1 MTKLTLFCGNSK
13 MFPEY
18 FVRRARILFLFA
30 VLTTLSAFSQ
40 QVEIRGK
47 ILEESSKSSVV
58 GATVRAKGH
67 TGGTVSDINGDF
79 HLKLKS
85 FPATLLISST
95 GYKSQ
100 SIELY
105 ENEPVTIY
113 LEEDVNKLNEV
124 VVVAGGIQR
133 TKREQGY
140 TTTKVTGQELTAGKS
155 TSIAGGLTAK
165 VPGLQV
171 NAISSGV
178 NPSYRLVLRGNRSL
192 TGNNQALIVVDNA
205 IVSSDI
211 LNNINPEDI
220 EDIQVLT
227 GASGA
232 ALYGSEASNG
242 VLLVTT
248 KKGKPGKPVIKFSH
262 TTTAQQIS
270 FFPKLQNKFGA
281 GSTADAQIY
290 KPEENQQ
297 YGPAFDGS
305 TRNLGY
311 PLENGDQQTTT
322 YSATNERNKFWNTG
336 IQNQSDLSVSFGDD
350 KSTTYISGQYLDATG
365 TTPGDKYNRTSIRV
379 NGSRKVLS
387 NLDLNYSAN
396 YVKNNYD
403 ITSATSDVYDL
414 LLNTAAN
421 IPVTSYKDWKNNKWA
436 TPDGWYNPWYE
447 NPYYYVDNFRENTQ
461 NTYLTGKIDLKYS
474 PAPWVYF
481 LYRAAISD
489 RFYQDKQHTPKL
501 TYSDYSINTVGKTN
515 LSGSVSDTHQ
525 NTSRV
530 NHDFQAGF
538 NKKLNDISLNL
549 ILGYSYS
556 GNKLKYTTE
565 SASALLIPELY
576 NISNRVGE
584 ASVSNYI
591 QEYKNLGIWG
601 DFLAGYK
608 NYLYL
613 HVTGRK
619 DYTSLLK
626 KANRSYFYPS
636 ADLSF
641 VVTDAIDALK
651 SSPVLDYLKIRGA
664 LSKTGNVNI
673 DPYSTNATFNSVTG
687 YSSGTYFSQSSTL
700 VSDNLK
706 PEITKGW
713 EIGTEFRLFKNVV
726 DAQVNYYSTSTTG
739 QVVSAGVSPS
749 SGYSSYL
756 VNTGEVTNEGI
767 ETSLH
772 VTPIRT
778 KDWKLT
784 VGGNFTHNKN
794 LLKTLFDNGSSNDR
808 IAINGSSVIYAQEG
822 YELNQIIVSDYARDD
837 QGRVIVDINTG
848 YPSKASETKII
859 GNTTPKSRLGVDFS
873 LKYKNFTLTS
883 LFEYRGGY
891 YAAAISLGNNLD
903 FIGSSAR
910 SAYYNRER
918 FVFPNSS
925 YLDPTTGKYVANTSI
940 TVSDGGTGFWTSA
953 AYNRGIYSNYVYSGA
968 YWKWRELTLTYDLP
982 KSIIKKIQ
990 PLQAASISL
999 QGRNLFLW
1007 AAKNNEYTDPDY
1019 SANDNNAIGVS
1030 NLSQTPPSR
1039 YFGATISIT
1048 F

>member
-1 MTKLTLFCGNSK
+1 MTKLPLFWRNYTK
-13 MFPEY
+13 FPNY
-18 FVRRARILFLFA
+18 FVRRSGILFLCSVF
-30 VLTTLSAFSQ
+30 VVLSAYAQ
-40 QVEIRGK
+40 QIEIRGK
-47 ILEESSKSSVV
+47 VLEESTKASVIGASIRPKGQKV
-58 GATVRAKGH
+58 GA
-67 TGGTVSDINGDF
+67 VSDVNGSF
-79 HLKLKS
+79 VLKVRSL
-85 FPATLLISST
+85 PVTLSISSI
-95 GYKSQ
+95 GFKNQEVVVYDASP
-100 SIELY
+100 LL
-105 ENEPVTIY
+105 VY
-113 LEEDVNKLNEV
+113 LPEDQNQLNEV
-124 VVVAGGIQR
+124 VVVAGGFQR

-140 TTTKVTGQELTAGKS
+140 TTTKLTGQELTAGKS

-220 EDIQVLT
+220 EEIQVLT

-248 KKGKPGKPVIKFSH
+248 KKGKPGKAVIKFSH

-305 TRNLGY
+305 IRNLGY
-311 PLENGDQQTTT
+311 PLENGEQQTTI

-350 KSTTYISGQYLDATG
+350 KSTTYISGQYLDAKG
-365 TTPGDKYNRTSIRV
+365 TTPGDKYNRTSIRL

-387 NLDLNYSAN
+387 NLELNYSAN

-403 ITSATSDVYDL
+403 ITNATSDVYLL
-414 LLNTAAN
+414 LLNTPAN

-436 TPDGWYNPWYE
+436 TPDGWFNPWYE
-447 NPYYYVDNFRENTQ
+447 NPYYYADNFRQNTQ
-461 NTYLTGKIDLKYS
+461 NSYLTGKIDLKYS
-474 PAPWVYF
+474 IAPWVYI
-481 LYRAAISD
+481 LYRAAIND
-489 RFYQDKQHTPKL
+489 RFYQDKQHTSKL
-501 TYSDYSINTVGKTN
+501 TYTDYSINTVGKTN
-515 LSGSVSDTHQ
+515 LPGSVSDTHQ

-530 NHDFQAGF
+530 NHDFQVGF

-591 QEYKNLGIWG
+591 QEYKNFGLWG
-601 DFLAGYK
+601 DFLVGYK
-608 NYLYL
+608 NYLFL

-626 KANRSYFYPS
+626 KENRSYFYPS

-641 VVTDAIDALK
+641 VATDAIEALK
-651 SSPVLDYLKIRGA
+651 SSSVLDYLKVRGA

-673 DPYSTNATFNSVTG
+673 GAYSTDATFNSVTG
-687 YSSGTYFSQSSTL
+687 YSGGTYFSQSSTL
-700 VSDNLK
+700 ISDNLK

-713 EIGTEFRLFKNVV
+713 EIGTEFRLFKNIV

-739 QVVSAGVSPS
+739 QAVNAGISPS
-749 SGYSSYL
+749 SGYSSFL
-756 VNTGEVTNEGI
+756 INTGEVTNEGI

-784 VGGNFTHNKN
+784 VGGNYTHNKN

-808 IAINGSSVIYAQEG
+808 ISINGSSVVYAQEG

-859 GNTTPKSRLGVDFS
+859 GNTTPRSRLGLDFS

-891 YAAAISLGNNLD
+891 YAAAITLGNNLD

-925 YLDPTTGKYVANTSI
+925 YLDPTTGKYVANTNI
-940 TVSDGGTGFWTSA
+940 TVSDGGSGFWTSA
-953 AYNRGIYSNYVYSGA
+953 TYNRGIYSNYVYSGA
-968 YWKWRELTLTYDLP
+968 YWKWREVTLTYDLP
-982 KSIIKKIQ
+982 KSLIKKLQ
-990 PLQAASISL
+990 PLQAASISV